1 MTTPT
6 LAAIDLLHDTVA
18 MARILATNGRQIELA
33 GLDAEAATLCAMIGE
48 LPRDRARLL
57 RPAME
62 ALAAEV
68 DGLALAL
75 RAAAGTDRHGD

>member
-6 LAAIDLLHDTVA
+6 LAAIDVLHDTIV
-18 MARILATNGRQIELA
+18 MARILATNGRQIDLA

-48 LPRDRARLL
+48 MPRDRARLL

-68 DGLALAL
+68 DGLTLTL
-75 RAAAGTDRHGD
+75 NSIAGGAPHGD